1 MNQQQQLQNG
11 SENRAAILSWLH
23 FLCRS
28 LAAMVEVFLHKP
40 GSFGQR
46 YLGLPAAAAVLVGFF
61 YTAFFRGHDIRPVLV
76 FLVLYVFMC
85 AVVRIATASRM
96 RRGGAQGHSMYSG
109 TPVVQRFACGLSE
122 ETVKRI
128 CEPMIVFLAGSL
140 TLAASE
146 PLGTLLMLASFGL
159 FACTNLAA
167 GVDRTRALDM
177 HDALLDQ
184 QRVGEHLNEMRG
196 Q

>member
-1 MNQQQQLQNG
+1 MNQQHAQEG
-11 SENRAAILSWLH
+11 SENRAAILGWLH

-28 LAAMVEVFLHKP
+28 LAAMAEVFLHKP

-46 YLGLPAAAAVLVGFF
+46 YLGLPAAAALLVGFF
-61 YTAFFRGHDIRPVLV
+61 YTAFFRGQDIRPVLL
-76 FLVLYVFMC
+76 FLGLYLVMC
-85 AVVRIATASRM
+85 AIVRIAVAMRV
-96 RRGGAQGHSMYSG
+96 RRGGSQGHSLYSG
-109 TPVVQRFACGLSE
+109 TPLAMRFAGGLSE

-128 CEPMIVFLAGSL
+128 IEPMLVFVVG
-140 TLAASE
+140 TLFMAASQ

-159 FACTNLAA
+159 FASTNLAA
-167 GVDRTRALDM
+167 GFHRTRALDA

-184 QRVGEHLNEMRG
+184 QQVGEHLNEMRG